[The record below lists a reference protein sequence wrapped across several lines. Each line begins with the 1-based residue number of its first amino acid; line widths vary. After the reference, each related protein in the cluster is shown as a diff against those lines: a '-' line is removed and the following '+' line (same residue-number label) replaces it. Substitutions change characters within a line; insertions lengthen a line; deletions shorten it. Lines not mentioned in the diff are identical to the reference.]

1 MTEPTDFTAIR
12 LAILK
17 AALPHIAFDGWSSVA
32 LSRGAADAGY
42 DDVMAGRAFPNGARD
57 LLRCHFD
64 DVDSRML
71 AVLAQ
76 TDLAAMRVRDR
87 ITFAVRLRLEQNLG
101 SREAI
106 RRATIYLAQPQH
118 SAMALRAL
126 YRTVD
131 AIWYAAGD
139 TATDFNFYSKRGLLA
154 GVYSA
159 TVLFWLTD
167 KSPDCSA
174 TWAFLDRR
182 IADIMRVPKIKARMR
197 AATANLP
204 DLSRLFRLAFPKP

>member
-1 MTEPTDFTAIR
+1 MNDVTDFAPIR

-17 AALPHIAFDGWSSVA
+17 ATLPHVAFDGWSSAA

-42 DDVMAGRAFPNGARD
+42 DAVMAQRAFPGGARD
-57 LLRCHFD
+57 LLRCHLD
-64 DVDSRML
+64 DADSRML
-71 AVLAQ
+71 AVLDE

-87 ITFAVRLRLEQNLG
+87 IAFAVRLRLEQNMAV
-101 SREAI
+101 REAV
-106 RRATIYLAQPQH
+106 RRTTVYLAQPQH
-118 SAMALRAL
+118 SALALRAL

-139 TATDFNFYSKRGLLA
+139 TATDFNFYTKRGLLA

-159 TVLFWLTD
+159 TLLFWLTD
-167 KSPDCSA
+167 KSPDCRA

-182 IADIMRVPKIKARMR
+182 IADIMRVPKFKGRLR
-197 AATANLP
+197 TAAGNLP
-204 DLSRLFRLAFPKP
+204 RLFRFTFPRP

>member
-1 MTEPTDFTAIR
+1 MTEATDFAPIR
-12 LAILK
+12 LAILE
-17 AALPHIAFDGWSSVA
+17 ATLPHITFDGWSSAA

-42 DDVMAGRAFPNGARD
+42 DDVMAQRAFPNGARD
-57 LLRCHFD
+57 LLRCHLD
-64 DVDSRML
+64 DADSRML
-71 AVLAQ
+71 AVLAE

-87 ITFAVRLRLEQNLG
+87 ITFAVRLRLEQNMG
-101 SREAI
+101 AREAV
-106 RRATIYLAQPQH
+106 RRATVYLAQPQH

-131 AIWYAAGD
+131 TIWYAAGD

-159 TVLFWLTD
+159 TLLYWLND
-167 KSPDCSA
+167 KSTDCSA

-182 IADIMRVPKIKARMR
+182 IADIMRVPKLKGRLR

-204 DLSRLFRLAFPKP
+204 DISRLFRLAFPRP